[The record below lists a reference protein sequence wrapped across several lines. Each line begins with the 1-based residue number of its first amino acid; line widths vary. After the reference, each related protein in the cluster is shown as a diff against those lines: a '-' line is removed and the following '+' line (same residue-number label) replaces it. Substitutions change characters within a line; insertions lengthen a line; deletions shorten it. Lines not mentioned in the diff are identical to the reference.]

1 MFLLNLSLM
10 EFMTLFGA
18 ASAVVV
24 ALYLL
29 NRSRKKQQVATL
41 RFWRTA
47 QNPTIQKHRRRIQQ
61 PLSLILQLLSIA
73 LLLLAIAQLRLGNRE
88 TSSRDHVLILDT
100 SSWMGA
106 KSPVGRNRNAMLL
119 DEAKAL
125 ASSYIHALPSSD
137 RVMVVRADGL
147 ATPVTGFEINR
158 GTLEA
163 AIRQSRPGAAALNLE
178 QALAFAGQVE
188 KLHAQHSGEIVFVGA
203 GRVNEQDAALTSPP
217 PANLRVI
224 AVKDA
229 LENCGLRKIGLRRSA
244 TDPGLWEVFV
254 AARNYGTVPRVVPVA
269 LQFGGAIVGN
279 HRLQLNPDK
288 DQETTFAFR
297 TRAAGW
303 LEVRLLIEDALPD
316 DNRAIVELPP
326 QRPLKVAV
334 YTREP
339 QLLRPVLAAN
349 PMVEA
354 RYYLPEEYK
363 PAGDAAIVIFDRFR
377 PAELPKVGSIWIEP
391 PAKNSPIAVRT
402 TSSNALI
409 SRWRADHELGTGLR
423 TKQLKLDSTEVFA
436 AGKGDIPVAEIEGG
450 PVILA
455 RPGAAKLV
463 VMGFHPGRSA
473 MRFDLATPLLFANI
487 LRWMEPDAFRRWE
500 LIEGTVGSV
509 SVPLESDV
517 DPATIRVVTEDQ
529 RKLPFIVHGKTMSF
543 FAGDPGTVRV
553 LSENREQVYSLTL
566 PEVGEKV
573 WKQPTSAKHG
583 IPSRF
588 EEASATDLWQLLA
601 LLGGIGLLVEW
612 LLFGRNRL
620 VPQAVQPEPKRSSLR
635 RAS

>member
-18 ASAVVV
+18 ASALVV

-41 RFWRTA
+41 KFWRTA
-47 QNPTIQKHRRRIQQ
+47 ENPTIQKHRRRIQQ
-61 PLSLILQLLSIA
+61 PLSLILQLVSIA
-73 LLLLAIAQLRLGNRE
+73 LLLLAIAQLRLGNRD
-88 TSSRDHVLILDT
+88 TGSRDHVLLLDT

-106 KSPVGRNRNAMLL
+106 KSGAGRNRDATLL
-119 DEAKAL
+119 DEAKVL
-125 ASSYIHALPSSD
+125 ANSYIQALPSAD
-137 RVMVVRADGL
+137 RVMLIRADGL

-203 GRVNEQDAALTSPP
+203 GRVKEQDGALTSGP

-224 AVKDA
+224 PVKDKV
-229 LENCGLRKIGLRRSA
+229 ENCGLRKIGLRRSA
-244 TDPGLWEVFV
+244 TDPGVWEVFV
-254 AARNYGTVPRVVPVA
+254 AARNYGTVPRVVPLA
-269 LQFGGAIVGN
+269 LQFGGAIVGS
-279 HRLQLNPDK
+279 RKLQLNPGK
-288 DQETTFAFR
+288 DEEATFTFR

-303 LEVRLLIEDALPD
+303 LEARLLIDDGLAD

-326 QRPLKVAV
+326 QKPLKVAV

-339 QLLRPVLAAN
+339 QLLRPELAAN

-354 RYYLPEEYK
+354 QYFTPEEYK
-363 PAGDAAIVIFDRFR
+363 PDGNSRILIFDRFH

-391 PAKNSPIAVRT
+391 PSKNSPVPVRT
-402 TSSNALI
+402 TVSNALI
-409 SRWRADHELGTGLR
+409 LRWRADHELGAGLR

-436 AGKGDIPVAEIEGG
+436 AEKGDIPVAEIEGG

-455 RPGAAKLV
+455 RPGAVKMV

-500 LIEGTVGSV
+500 LIEGSVGTV
-509 SVPLESDV
+509 SVPLDSDV
-517 DPATIRVVTEDQ
+517 DAASIRVIAEDQ
-529 RKLPFIVHGKTMSF
+529 RKLPFTVHGKTMSF

-553 LSENREQVYSLTL
+553 LSESREQVYSLTL

-573 WKQPTSAKHG
+573 WKLPAAAKHG
-583 IPSRF
+583 VPSRF
-588 EEASATDLWQLLA
+588 EEASTTDLWQLLA
-601 LLGGIGLLVEW
+601 LLGGIGLLIEW
-612 LLFGRNRL
+612 LLFGRTRIIA
-620 VPQAVQPEPKRSSLR
+620 QASQSEPKRDALR

>member
-1 MFLLNLSLM
+1 VFLLNLSLM

-18 ASAVVV
+18 ASALVV

-41 RFWRTA
+41 KFWRTA
-47 QNPTIQKHRRRIQQ
+47 ENPTIQKHRRRIQQ
-61 PLSLILQLLSIA
+61 PLSLILQLVSIA

-88 TSSRDHVLILDT
+88 TGSRDHVLILDT

-106 KSPVGRNRNAMLL
+106 RSDTGRSRDATLL
-119 DEAKAL
+119 DEAKVL
-125 ASSYIHALPSSD
+125 ANSYIHALPSAD
-137 RVMVVRADGL
+137 RVMVIRADGL

-163 AIRQSRPGAAALNLE
+163 AIGQSRPGAAALNLE

-203 GRVNEQDAALTSPP
+203 GRVKEQDGALTSAP
-217 PANLRVI
+217 PANFRVI
-224 AVKDA
+224 PVKDKV
-229 LENCGLRKIGLRRSA
+229 ENCGLRKIGLRRSA

-254 AARNYGTVPRVVPVA
+254 AARNYGTVARIVPLA
-269 LQFGGAIVGN
+269 LQFGGGIVGS
-279 HRLQLNPDK
+279 RKLLLTPGK
-288 DQETTFAFR
+288 DEEATFTFR

-303 LEVRLLIEDALPD
+303 LEARLLIDDGLPD
-316 DNRAIVELPP
+316 DNRAIVELPA
-326 QRPLKVAV
+326 QRPLKVSV

-339 QLLRPVLAAN
+339 QLLRPEVAAN
-349 PMVEA
+349 SMVEA
-354 RYYLPEEYK
+354 QYFTPEEYK
-363 PAGDAAIVIFDRFR
+363 PASDAKIVIFDRFR
-377 PAELPKVGSIWIEP
+377 PEELPKVGSIWIEP
-391 PAKNSPIAVRT
+391 PSNNSPVPIRT
-402 TSSNALI
+402 TVNNALI
-409 SRWRADHELGTGLR
+409 LRWRPDHDLGAGLR
-423 TKQLKLDSTEVFA
+423 TKQVKLDSTEVFA
-436 AGKGDIPVAEIEGG
+436 AEKGDIPVAEIQGG

-455 RPGAAKLV
+455 RPGAAKMV

-500 LIEGTVGSV
+500 LIEGSVGTV

-517 DPATIRVVTEDQ
+517 DAASIRVIAEDQ
-529 RKLPFIVHGKTMSF
+529 RKLPFTVHGKTMSF

-553 LSENREQVYSLTL
+553 LSESREQVYSLTL

-573 WKQPTSAKHG
+573 WTLPAAVKHG
-583 IPSRF
+583 VPSRF
-588 EEASATDLWQLLA
+588 EEASTTDLWQLLA
-601 LLGGIGLLVEW
+601 LLGGAGLLIEW
-612 LLFGRNRL
+612 LMFGRTRIIA
-620 VPQAVQPEPKRSSLR
+620 QAAHPEPKRDPLR